1 MELCHAR
8 DTFEWEL
15 TISQG
20 VQASTLK
27 AINLGSDADP
37 RTLKIAKDLASDEW
51 VALVGLLTDYQD
63 VLLGHTP
70 TGKVWFRNI
79 INTKS
84 TFSRTLDQSNNVVT
98 E

>member
-1 MELCHAR
+1 MKASYPS
-8 DTFEWEL
+8 TGQ
-15 TISQG
+15 T
-20 VQASTLK
+20 STLE
-27 AINLGSDADP
+27 AINLGSDEDP
-37 RTLKIAKDLASDEW
+37 CTLKIAKDLASDEW

-84 TFSRTLDQSNNVVT
+84 TFTSTPDRSSNAVT
-98 E
+98 A